1 MWQDLLLALGTG
13 IVVSWLTLLTALLL
27 ARPEGPV
34 LAEAI
39 RLMPDLLRLLRRLA
53 ADRNLPRGVHARL
66 VLLLVYLAL
75 PVDLVPDFV
84 PVVGYADDAIIVA
97 AVLRAVVRRAG
108 IEAVRAHW
116 PGTDSGFAALAR
128 LTGLHTAGAGASD
141 SSERSPDGSQGTQVS
156 GHRRGVVRVGDQ
168 ADVSVRADEDQDVL
182 AVPASHVAAVVDK
195 PARPDQTGLHGVRRE
210 AAERGGAAL
219 AQAEQREMRPAE

>member
-1 MWQDLLLALGTG
+1 MWQDLLLALGAG
-13 IVVSWLTLLTALLL
+13 IVVSWLTLLIALLL
-27 ARPEGPV
+27 ARPERPV

-39 RLMPDLLRLLRRLA
+39 RLMPDLLRLLRSLA

-66 VLLLVYLAL
+66 LLLLIYLAL

-128 LTGLHTAGAGASD
+128 LTGLYNAGASA
-141 SSERSPDGSQGTQVS
+141 SSERSPDGSQRTQVS

-182 AVPASHVAAVVDK
+182 AVPASHVAAVVGK
-195 PARPDQTGLHGVRRE
+195 PARPDQIGLHDVRRE

-219 AQAEQREMRPAE
+219 TQAEQREMRPAE